1 MDIQRATREW
11 VSAMKEY
18 YDSRDEDD
26 LDQINLR
33 GYFAGWS
40 ERDIHEFVNN
50 LHENNE
56 TDPIKMD
63 APTQKSIP
71 TTKVS
76 QGDIG
81 YFSRPPDKFRSRP
94 DPI

>member
-1 MDIQRATREW
+1 MDVQRATREW

-40 ERDIHEFVNN
+40 ERDVHEFVNN

-63 APTQKSIP
+63 APTKASH
-71 TTKVS
+71 S
-76 QGDIG
+76 DIG
-81 YFSRPPDKFRSRP
+81 FFSRGIHRP

>member
-1 MDIQRATREW
+1 MDVQQATREW

-40 ERDIHEFVNN
+40 ERDVHEFVNN

-63 APTQKSIP
+63 APT
-71 TTKVS
+71 KVS

-81 YFSRPPDKFRSRP
+81 YFSRNNTYPRP